1 MPSKDQTM
9 ITSPIPEVITQ
20 LEGRVLTLRMNR
32 PERKNALSLAMYAAL
47 AELIASADANLEV
60 RVIVLTGTDEFF
72 TSGNDLVDFMNEPQ
86 IHERHPVVR
95 FMNALRACG
104 KPVVAVVRGHA
115 VGIGTTLLL
124 HCDLVYAA
132 EDARLQ
138 LPFVNLGLCPEYA
151 SSYLVPRLV
160 GQQKAAELFLLG
172 EPFSGAE
179 AAGLGLVTKSMP
191 KEELVAYSTAKIN
204 RLAQQ
209 PPAAVR
215 RSKALLRAATQPAVE
230 ASLQAEYAGFAKGLA
245 SEECK
250 ESVTAFFEKRAPDF
264 SRF

>member
-1 MPSKDQTM
+1 MTSSTFLPSPCAQVIAQLDQR
-9 ITSPIPEVITQ
+9 I
-20 LEGRVLTLRMNR
+20 LTLSLNR
-32 PERKNALSLAMYAAL
+32 PERKNALTLAMYAAL
-47 AELIASADANLEV
+47 AELIASAEAEAEV
-60 RVIVLTGTDEFF
+60 RVIVLTGSDECF
-72 TSGNDLVDFMNEPQ
+72 TAGNDLLDFMNEPA
-86 IHERHPVVR
+86 IHPNHPVVR
-95 FMNALRACG
+95 FIDALRNCK

-115 VGIGTTLLL
+115 IGIGTTMLL

-132 EDARLQ
+132 DDARLQ
-138 LPFVNLGLCPEYA
+138 MPFVNLGLCPEYA

-172 EPFSGAE
+172 EVFSGADAE
-179 AAGLGLVTKSMP
+179 TMGLVTKAVP
-191 KEELVAYSTAKIN
+191 WDELSDYARAKIA

-215 RSKALLRAATQPAVE
+215 RSKALLRAGTQAALE
-230 ASLQAEYAGFAKGLA
+230 ASLVAEYAGFAEGLA
-245 SEECK
+245 SEECR

>member
-1 MPSKDQTM
+1 M
-9 ITSPIPEVITQ
+9 ITSPIPQVVAR
-20 LEGRVLTLRMNR
+20 LDNRVLTLSMNR
-32 PERKNALSLAMYAAL
+32 PDRKNALSLAMYAAL
-47 AELIASADANLEV
+47 ADLVGSADADAEV
-60 RVIVLTGTDEFF
+60 RVLVLTGTDEFF
-72 TSGNDLVDFMNEPQ
+72 TSGNDLLDFMNEPQ
-86 IHERHPVVR
+86 IHDQHPVVR
-95 FMNALRACG
+95 FMNALRGCA
-104 KPVVAVVRGHA
+104 KPVVAVVSGHA

-132 EDARLQ
+132 DDARLQ

-179 AAGLGLVTKSMP
+179 AASLGLVTKSMP
-191 KEELVAYSTAKIN
+191 KAELAAYSAAKIN

-215 RSKALLRAATQPAVE
+215 RSKALLRAATQSAVD
-230 ASLQAEYAGFAKGLA
+230 ASLQAEYAGFAQGLA

>member
-1 MPSKDQTM
+1 M
-9 ITSPIPEVITQ
+9 ITSSSPHILVRLNE
-20 LEGRVLTLRMNR
+20 RVLTISLHR

-47 AELIASADANLEV
+47 ADVINSANDDSEV
-60 RVIVLTGTDEFF
+60 RVLVLTGSDEFF
-72 TSGNDLVDFMNEPQ
+72 TSGNDLLDFMNEPE
-86 IHERHPVVR
+86 IHENHSVVR
-95 FMNALRACG
+95 FMRALQNSA

-115 VGIGTTLLL
+115 IGIGTTLLL
-124 HCDLVYAA
+124 HCDLVYVA

-160 GQQKAAELFLLG
+160 GHQKASELFLLG
-172 EPFSGAE
+172 EPFSGTQ
-179 AAGLGLVTKSMP
+179 AAQMDIATAAVP
-191 KEELVAYSTAKIN
+191 WDELTEYAKDKVA
-204 RLAQQ
+204 RLAKQ
-209 PPAAVR
+209 PPAAIR
-215 RSKALLRAATQPAVE
+215 RSKALLKQSQRVAIE
-230 ASLQAEYAGFAKGLA
+230 ASLQAEFIGFAEGLG

>member
-1 MPSKDQTM
+1 M
-9 ITSPIPEVITQ
+9 ISSPIPQILAQ
-20 LEGRVLTLRMNR
+20 LDSRVLTLSFNR
-32 PERKNALSLAMYAAL
+32 PERKNALTLAMYGAL
-47 AELIASADANLEV
+47 ADLIKTADEDKEV
-60 RVIVLTGTDEFF
+60 RVLVLTGTDEFF
-72 TSGNDLVDFMNEPQ
+72 TSGNDLMDFMNEPE
-86 IHERHPVVR
+86 IHDNHPVVR
-95 FMNALRACG
+95 FMEALLHCS

-132 EDARLQ
+132 DDARLQ

-172 EPFSGAE
+172 EPFSGAD
-179 AAGLGLVTKSMP
+179 AAALGLVTKAVP
-191 KEELVAYSTAKIN
+191 WDELTEYSRAKIS
-204 RLAQQ
+204 RLALQ
-209 PPAAVR
+209 PPGAVR
-215 RSKALLRAATQPAVE
+215 RTKALLRAATNAPVDAC
-230 ASLQAEYAGFAKGLA
+230 LRAEFSGFAAGLV
-245 SEECK
+245 SDECK

>member
-1 MPSKDQTM
+1 M
-9 ITSPIPEVITQ
+9 ITSPNPLVIAQ
-20 LEGRVLTLRMNR
+20 LEQRVLTLSLNR
-32 PERKNALSLAMYAAL
+32 PERKNALTLAMYAAL
-47 AELIASADANLEV
+47 AELIASAEADAEV
-60 RVIVLTGTDEFF
+60 RVIVLTGSDEFF
-72 TSGNDLVDFMNEPQ
+72 TAGNDLLDFMNEPT
-86 IHERHPVVR
+86 IHPNHPVVR
-95 FMNALRACG
+95 FIDALRNCK

-115 VGIGTTLLL
+115 IGIGTTMLL

-132 EDARLQ
+132 DDARLQ

-172 EPFSGAE
+172 EVFSGADAE
-179 AAGLGLVTKSMP
+179 TMGLVTKAVP
-191 KEELVAYSTAKIN
+191 WDELSEYARAKIA

-215 RSKALLRAATQPAVE
+215 RSKALLRAGTQAALE
-230 ASLQAEYAGFAKGLA
+230 ASLSAEYAGFAEGLA

>member
-1 MPSKDQTM
+1 M
-9 ITSPIPEVITQ
+9 ITSPIPQILAQ
-20 LEGRVLTLRMNR
+20 LDSRILTLSFNR
-32 PERKNALSLAMYAAL
+32 PERKNALTLAMYGAL
-47 AELIASADANLEV
+47 ADLIKTADEDNEV
-60 RVIVLTGTDEFF
+60 RVLVLTGTNEFF
-72 TSGNDLVDFMNEPQ
+72 TSGNDLMDFMNEPE
-86 IHERHPVVR
+86 IHENHPVVR
-95 FMNALRACG
+95 FMEALRHCS

-132 EDARLQ
+132 DDARLQ

-172 EPFSGAE
+172 EPFSGAD
-179 AAGLGLVTKSMP
+179 AAVLGLVTKAVP
-191 KEELVAYSTAKIN
+191 WDQLTEYSRAKIS
-204 RLAQQ
+204 RLALQ
-209 PPAAVR
+209 PPGAVR
-215 RSKALLRAATQPAVE
+215 RTKALLRAATNAPVDAC
-230 ASLQAEYAGFAKGLA
+230 LRAEFSGFAAGLV
-245 SEECK
+245 SDECK

>member
-1 MPSKDQTM
+1 MADLT
-9 ITSPIPEVITQ
+9 ITSSILQILVTQ
-20 LEGRVLTLRMNR
+20 DQKVLRIQFNR
-32 PERKNALSLAMYAAL
+32 PDRKNALSLAMYAEL
-47 AELIASADANLEV
+47 AEIINAANSKPGI
-60 RVIVLTGTDEFF
+60 RVLVLSGVNECF
-72 TSGNDLVDFMNEPQ
+72 TSGNDLLDFMNDPE
-86 IHERHPVVR
+86 IRDTHPVVR
-95 FMNALRACG
+95 FMTALQNSS
-104 KPVVAVVRGHA
+104 KPVVAVVQGHA

-160 GQQKAAELFLLG
+160 GQQKAAELLLLG
-172 EPFSGAE
+172 ESFSGVDAE
-179 AAGLGLVTKSMP
+179 KMGFVNAALPAAELIAFAETK
-191 KEELVAYSTAKIN
+191 IQ
-204 RLAQQ
+204 RLANQ

-215 RSKALLRAATQPAVE
+215 RAKTLLRKSRQQAVE
-230 ASLQAEYAGFAKGLA
+230 AALEAEFIGFAEGLK

-264 SRF
+264 SRFE

>member
-1 MPSKDQTM
+1 MTNDNLLH
-9 ITSPIPEVITQ
+9 SPCPQVLARLDE
-20 LEGRVLTLRMNR
+20 RVYTLSFNR
-32 PERKNALSLAMYAAL
+32 PERKNALTLAMYSAL
-47 AELIASADANLEV
+47 AELIGRADADAQV

-72 TSGNDLVDFMNEPQ
+72 TAGNDLMDFMNEPE
-86 IHERHPVVR
+86 IHPNHPVVR
-95 FMNALRACG
+95 FIDALRLCK

-115 VGIGTTLLL
+115 VGIGTTMLL

-132 EDARLQ
+132 DDARLQ
-138 LPFVNLGLCPEYA
+138 MPFVNLGLCPEYA

-160 GQQKAAELFLLG
+160 GQQKAAEIFLLG
-172 EPFSGAE
+172 EVFSGAQAE
-179 AAGLGLVTKSMP
+179 VMGIVTKAVP
-191 KEELVAYSTAKIN
+191 WDELSDYARNKIT

-209 PPAAVR
+209 PPGAVR
-215 RSKALLRAATQPAVE
+215 RSKALLRAGTQAAIE
-230 ASLQAEYAGFAKGLA
+230 ECLKAEYAGFAEGLA

>member
-1 MPSKDQTM
+1 M
-9 ITSPIPEVITQ
+9 ITSPNPLVIAQ
-20 LEGRVLTLRMNR
+20 LEQRVLTLSLNR
-32 PERKNALSLAMYAAL
+32 PERKNALTLAMYAAL
-47 AELIASADANLEV
+47 AELIASAEAEAEV
-60 RVIVLTGTDEFF
+60 RVIVLTGSDDFF
-72 TSGNDLVDFMNEPQ
+72 TAGNDLLDFMNEPT
-86 IHERHPVVR
+86 IHPNHPVVR
-95 FMNALRACG
+95 FIDALRQCK

-115 VGIGTTLLL
+115 IGIGTTMLL

-132 EDARLQ
+132 DDARLQ

-172 EPFSGAE
+172 EVFSGADAE
-179 AAGLGLVTKSMP
+179 TMGLVTKAVP
-191 KEELVAYSTAKIN
+191 WDELSEYARAKIA

-215 RSKALLRAATQPAVE
+215 RSKALLRAGTQAALE
-230 ASLQAEYAGFAKGLA
+230 ASLSAEYAGFAEGLA